1 MVQTQTGCNPS
12 LCRLPIQPIECRSAN
27 TLPYEVFLKE
37 YVENNRPLII
47 RDAVPKWNALRTWT
61 PEFFKDRFGSVTV
74 EVTYG
79 VSMRFAELID
89 AVLAS
94 TAERP
99 GPYLH
104 KVLIYHH
111 MPQLVPDLTPQNPY
125 SFPRRYRSPLLPKRF
140 RHPDGYLKLLIG
152 GPGGK
157 FPLMH
162 FDADNA
168 HAMITEIYGE
178 KEFVLF
184 SPADTPYVYPY
195 PESPHTSQIENIDAP
210 DLDRFPMLAHA
221 TEYRGIIHPGEAIF
235 VPCGWWHSAH
245 VVTTSISVCAN
256 MLEASNWRG
265 FIDES
270 CQLQNGT
277 ISKVAAKRLYLRTA
291 GAIMGAAE
299 KLQQR
304 LPGAA
309 VAKRLSFLAPISS
322 KDAPDR
328 EVHYPKTA

>member
-1 MVQTQTGCNPS
+1 MIQPRTDCNSS

-27 TLPYEVFLKE
+27 TLPYKAFLKE
-37 YVENNRPLII
+37 YVENNRPVII
-47 RDAVPKWNALRTWT
+47 GDAVPEWNALRAWT
-61 PEFFKDRFGSVTV
+61 PEFFKDRFGSDTV

-79 VSMRFAELID
+79 VSMRFADLID

-111 MPQLVPDLTPQNPY
+111 MPQLLPDLMPQNPY
-125 SFPRRYRSPLLPKRF
+125 SFPRRYCSPLLPRRF

-168 HAMITEIYGE
+168 HAMITEIHGE

-184 SPADTPYVYPY
+184 PPKDTPYVYAHPQ
-195 PESPHTSQIENIDAP
+195 SPHTSQIENIDAP
-210 DLDRFPMLAHA
+210 DLERFPMLTRA
-221 TEYRGIIHPGEAIF
+221 TEYRGTIHPGEAIF

-256 MLEASNWRG
+256 MLEASNWQG
-265 FIDES
+265 FIEES
-270 CQLQNGT
+270 CQLQNGAMP
-277 ISKVAAKRLYLRTA
+277 KVAAKRFYFHTA
-291 GAIMGAAE
+291 GAIMDAAE

-309 VAKRLSFLAPISS
+309 IARSVSFLAPMSS
-322 KDAPDR
+322 KDAPVR
-328 EVHYPKTA
+328 EVHYPRAA